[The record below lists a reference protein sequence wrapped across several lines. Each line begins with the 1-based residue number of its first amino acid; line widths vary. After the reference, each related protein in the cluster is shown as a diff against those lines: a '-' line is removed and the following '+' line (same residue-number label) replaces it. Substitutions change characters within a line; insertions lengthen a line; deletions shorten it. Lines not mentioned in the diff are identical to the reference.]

1 MEELNIVDLI
11 EHNPITKLSQSYNGK
26 LLSKIQEGFSNFEQQ
41 LFVSAFYCYLNY
53 NSKTDFVVDLDNIWN
68 WLGFSQKDAAKRVL
82 EKNFTIDIDY
92 KNSLCQPA
100 KQDKLF
106 APQEGGAKKNV
117 GRGGHNKETI
127 MLTVKTFKLLCLKSG
142 TKKADEIHEYYL
154 KMEEII
160 QETIN
165 EESNELKLQLES
177 KQLQL
182 TAKDTEIQNI
192 QKTSEQEK
200 QEIILLQFPKN
211 TECVYIGSIE
221 NTNSSNET
229 LIKFGQ
235 SNNLSVRVQ
244 AHKKDFT
251 NFKLIGAFKVQNKVE
266 IENDI
271 KKHPKIKKQIR
282 SLTIANENYTE
293 LISIDETCTISK
305 INTYIKSIIELKV
318 CNIDN
323 FNLLV
328 KENEELKTAKC
339 TLEDENKEY
348 KKTVDKHLLKINELE
363 EIIKQRDERI
373 EFLMEE
379 ETVDSKEKEVNPL
392 IPQTELTQKFDKF
405 VSEECIVRTDVET
418 SSADIEAQ
426 FRIWMKIKPTKEI
439 FLEFKSYLNI
449 KFKPKRLNDQNKN
462 QVVHGFQGIMLK
474 PIEYKKRLINSD
486 PENFIFNVCNFA
498 PNNRILNVVLL
509 DEYKRWKKSL
519 NKPSVSDKDELKE
532 LTTYLDEC
540 PYVQKGALWVG
551 SNSEAKKV
559 LESVDSKSNF
569 GYYGIGLKTDDK
581 YVHKATSSTGK
592 KVNKIETSS
601 GAILNTW
608 ETIAKA
614 ASYENCSPAKM
625 SRSISNNTKFAENYH
640 YAV

>member
-26 LLSKIQEGFSNFEQQ
+26 LLNKIQEGFSNFEQQ
-41 LFVSAFYCYLNY
+41 LFVSSFYCYLNY
-53 NSKTDFVVDLDNIWN
+53 NSKTDFVVDLDNIWK
-68 WLGFSQKDAAKRVL
+68 WLGFSVKIKAKTLL
-82 EKNFTIDIDY
+82 EKYFTVNIDY
-92 KNSLCQPA
+92 KNLLCDSA
-100 KQDKLF
+100 KQDSEEETKH
-106 APQEGGAKKNV
+106 
-117 GRGGHNKETI
+117 GGHNKETI
-127 MLTVKTFKLLCLKSG
+127 MLTVKTFKLFCLKAG

-160 QETIN
+160 QDTIN

-328 KENEELKTAKC
+328 KENEELKIAKC

-363 EIIKQRDERI
+363 EIIKQRGERI

-462 QVVHGFQGIMLK
+462 QIVHGFQGIMLK

-532 LTTYLDEC
+532 LTSYLDEC
-540 PYVQKGALWVG
+540 TYVQKGALWIG

-625 SRSISNNTKFAENYH
+625 SRSLSNNTKFDGNYH
-640 YAV
+640 YAVAV

>member
-26 LLSKIQEGFSNFEQQ
+26 LLTKIQERFSNFEQQ
-41 LFVSAFYCYLNY
+41 LFVSSFYCYLNY
-53 NSKTDFVVDLDNIWN
+53 NYKTDFVVDLDNIWN
-68 WLGFSQKDAAKRVL
+68 WLGFSQKVASKRLL
-82 EKNFTIDIDY
+82 EKYFIADIDY
-92 KNSLCQPA
+92 KKLLCDSTHQSLHI
-100 KQDKLF
+100 K
-106 APQEGGAKKNV
+106 GGQ
-117 GRGGHNKETI
+117 NKETF
-127 MLTVKTFKLLCLKSG
+127 MLTVKTFKSFCLKAG

-221 NTNSSNET
+221 NTNSSNEK

-328 KENEELKTAKC
+328 KENEELKTSKC
-339 TLEDENKEY
+339 TLENENKEY
-348 KKTVDKHLLKINELE
+348 KKIVDKHLLKINELK

-405 VSEECIVRTDVET
+405 VSEECIVRVDVET
-418 SSADIEAQ
+418 SSSDIEAQ

-462 QVVHGFQGIMLK
+462 QIVHGFQGIMLK

-519 NKPSVSDKDELKE
+519 NKLSLSDKDELKE

-540 PYVQKGALWVG
+540 LYVQKGALWVG

-614 ASYENCSPAKM
+614 ASYEKCSPAKM
-625 SRSISNNTKFAENYH
+625 SRSISNNTKFDGNYH
-640 YAV
+640 YAVAV

>member
-1 MEELNIVDLI
+1 
-11 EHNPITKLSQSYNGK
+11 
-26 LLSKIQEGFSNFEQQ
+26 
-41 LFVSAFYCYLNY
+41 
-53 NSKTDFVVDLDNIWN
+53 
-68 WLGFSQKDAAKRVL
+68 
-82 EKNFTIDIDY
+82 
-92 KNSLCQPA
+92 
-100 KQDKLF
+100 
-106 APQEGGAKKNV
+106 
-117 GRGGHNKETI
+117 
-127 MLTVKTFKLLCLKSG
+127 MLTVKTFKLFCLKAG

-160 QETIN
+160 QDTIN
-165 EESNELKLQLES
+165 EESNELK
-177 KQLQL
+177 LQL

-200 QEIILLQFPKN
+200 QELILLQFPIN

-221 NTNSSNET
+221 NTNSNNEK

-244 AHKKDFT
+244 THKKDFT

-271 KKHPKIKKQIR
+271 KKHAKIKKQIR
-282 SLTIANENYTE
+282 SLTINDKNYTE

-328 KENEELKTAKC
+328 KKNEELTS
-339 TLEDENKEY
+339 ENYMLDDAVKQH
-348 KKTVDKHLLKINELE
+348 KKTIDQHLVKINELE
-363 EIIKQRDERI
+363 EIIKKRDERI

-379 ETVDSKEKEVNPL
+379 ESDEKKEKEVNPL
-392 IPQTELTQKFDKF
+392 LPQTELTQKFDTF
-405 VSEECIVRTDVET
+405 VSEECIVRVDVEV
-418 SSADIEAQ
+418 SSTDIEAQ
-426 FRIWMKIKPTKEI
+426 FRIWMKTKPTKEVYH
-439 FLEFKSYLNI
+439 EFKSYLNI

-462 QVVHGFQGIMLK
+462 QLVHGFQGIMLK

-486 PENFIFNVCNFA
+486 PENFIFNICNFA
-498 PNNRILNVVLL
+498 PNNRILNIVLL

-519 NKPSVSDKDELKE
+519 NKPSISDKEDMKE
-532 LTTYLDEC
+532 LTTYLEQC
-540 PYVQKGALWVG
+540 PYVQKGSLWIG
-551 SNSEAKKV
+551 ANSDTKKV
-559 LESVDSKSNF
+559 LESVDSKSNY
-569 GYYGIGLKTDDK
+569 GYYGISLKTDDQ
-581 YVHKATSSTGK
+581 YVHKVTSSTGK
-592 KVNKIETSS
+592 KVNKIETST

-614 ASYENCSPAKM
+614 AAYEKISPAKM

-640 YAV
+640 YITK

>member
-26 LLSKIQEGFSNFEQQ
+26 LLTKIQEGFSNFEQQ
-41 LFVSAFYCYLNY
+41 LFVSSFYCYLNY
-53 NSKTDFVVDLDNIWN
+53 NSKTDFVVNLDDIWK
-68 WLGFSQKDAAKRVL
+68 WLGFSQKVNAKSLL
-82 EKNFTIDIDY
+82 EKHFTIEIDY
-92 KNSLCQPA
+92 KNLLLLQQ
-100 KQDKLF
+100 KQDS
-106 APQEGGAKKNV
+106 EEEKKH
-117 GRGGHNKETI
+117 GGHNKETI
-127 MLTVKTFKLLCLKSG
+127 MLTVKTFKSFCLKSG

-305 INTYIKSIIELKV
+305 FNTYIKSIIELKV

-328 KENEELKTAKC
+328 KENEKLKTAKC
-339 TLEDENKEY
+339 ALEDENKEY

-379 ETVDSKEKEVNPL
+379 DADAGNSKEKEVNPL

-405 VSEECIVRTDVET
+405 VLEECIVRSDVET

-462 QVVHGFQGIMLK
+462 QIK
-474 PIEYKKRLINSD
+474 PRRS
-486 PENFIFNVCNFA
+486 
-498 PNNRILNVVLL
+498 
-509 DEYKRWKKSL
+509 
-519 NKPSVSDKDELKE
+519 
-532 LTTYLDEC
+532 
-540 PYVQKGALWVG
+540 
-551 SNSEAKKV
+551 
-559 LESVDSKSNF
+559 SKMAW
-569 GYYGIGLKTDDK
+569 D
-581 YVHKATSSTGK
+581 
-592 KVNKIETSS
+592 
-601 GAILNTW
+601 
-608 ETIAKA
+608 
-614 ASYENCSPAKM
+614 
-625 SRSISNNTKFAENYH
+625 
-640 YAV
+640 

>member
-26 LLSKIQEGFSNFEQQ
+26 LLTKIQESFNNFEQQ
-41 LFVSAFYCYLNY
+41 LFVSSFYCYLNY
-53 NSKTDFVVDLDNIWN
+53 NCKTDFVIDLDNIWK
-68 WLGFSQKDAAKRVL
+68 WLGFQQKYNAKHLL
-82 EKNFTIDIDY
+82 EKYFVIDNDY
-92 KNSLCQPA
+92 
-100 KQDKLF
+100 KLF
-106 APQEGGAKKNV
+106 APDASGAKHGI

-127 MLTVKTFKLLCLKSG
+127 MLTVKTFKSFCLKSG

-160 QETIN
+160 QDTIN
-165 EESNELKLQLES
+165 EESNELK
-177 KQLQL
+177 LQL

-305 INTYIKSIIELKV
+305 INTYIKNIIELKV

-328 KENEELKTAKC
+328 KENEELKTSKC
-339 TLEDENKEY
+339 TLENENKEY
-348 KKTVDKHLLKINELE
+348 KKIVDKHLLKINELK

-379 ETVDSKEKEVNPL
+379 DVDAGNSTEKEVNPL

-405 VSEECIVRTDVET
+405 VLEECIVRADVET

-462 QVVHGFQGIMLK
+462 QIVHGFQGIMLK

-519 NKPSVSDKDELKE
+519 NKLSLSDKDELKE
-532 LTTYLDEC
+532 LTSYLDEC
-540 PYVQKGALWVG
+540 PYVQKGALWI
-551 SNSEAKKV
+551 SEANKV
-559 LESVDSKSNF
+559 LETKSNF

-625 SRSISNNTKFAENYH
+625 SRSISNNTKFDGNYH
-640 YAV
+640 YITISNNN

>member
-26 LLSKIQEGFSNFEQQ
+26 LLTKIQEGFSNFEQQ
-41 LFVSAFYCYLNY
+41 LFVSSFYCYLNY
-53 NSKTDFVVDLDNIWN
+53 NSKTDFVVDLDNIWK
-68 WLGFSQKDAAKRVL
+68 WIGFQYKSKAKVLL
-82 EKNFTIDIDY
+82 EKHFTVNIDY
-92 KNSLCQPA
+92 KNLICQLA
-100 KQDKLF
+100 KQDSEEETKH
-106 APQEGGAKKNV
+106 
-117 GRGGHNKETI
+117 GGHNKEI
-127 MLTVKTFKLLCLKSG
+127 FMLTVKTFKLFCLKAG

-160 QETIN
+160 QDTIN
-165 EESNELKLQLES
+165 EESNELK
-177 KQLQL
+177 LQL

-251 NFKLIGAFKVQNKVE
+251 NFKLIGAFNVQNKVE

-379 ETVDSKEKEVNPL
+379 DVDAGNSTEKEVNPL

-405 VSEECIVRTDVET
+405 VLEECIVRADVET

-462 QVVHGFQGIMLK
+462 QIVHGFQGIMLK

-540 PYVQKGALWVG
+540 TYVQKGALWVG

-625 SRSISNNTKFAENYH
+625 SRSISNNTKFDGNYH